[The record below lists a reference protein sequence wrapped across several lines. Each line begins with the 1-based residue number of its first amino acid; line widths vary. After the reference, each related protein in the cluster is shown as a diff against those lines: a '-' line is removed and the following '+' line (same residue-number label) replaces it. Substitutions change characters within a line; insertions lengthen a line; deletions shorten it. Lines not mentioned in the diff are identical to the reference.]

1 MQKSKPSAGVIWKRF
16 PKFILGFMAAS
27 LLFSFVLNAETIDG
41 VKGSLKSLQGLWFA
55 LAFISIGLETRLA
68 DLLKADNRRP
78 LYAFLIAQAFNIFV
92 TLVIA
97 YVLFN

>member
-1 MQKSKPSAGVIWKRF
+1 MWKRF